1 MTLAKNPKMS
11 AGPTPPKKSP
21 IMLPIPAPQA
31 AAGPN
36 MNEHTTGMALAGRS
50 SVTPGINGTTLN
62 GTSTA
67 AYSAAQIALNT
78 TILVL
83 LHIERSSLIARDLEP
98 GWCGKSAN
106 SLKFHDFSLCQYGL
120 SDPIRV

>member
-1 MTLAKNPKMS
+1 MA
-11 AGPTPPKKSP
+11 
-21 IMLPIPAPQA
+21 APHA

-36 MNEHTTGMALAGRS
+36 MKEQTTGIALAGRN

-67 AYSAAQIALNT
+67 AYSAAAIALST

-83 LHIERSSLIARDLEP
+83 LHIERSSFIEAQSPRPARNLDTHKYRPNALIA
-98 GWCGKSAN
+98 ST
-106 SLKFHDFSLCQYGL
+106 CQYAKGKFSIQLPFLHSRPPAVRL
-120 SDPIRV
+120 SPDR